1 MERRIFLPVIEPDIE
16 GAFITKSPRSLY
28 KLGQVASIP
37 FIFSMTSKEL
47 ELGLGVITVINIF
60 LNMHYMFK
68 HVQMFFPHFMIF

>member
-1 MERRIFLPVIEPDIE
+1 MERRIFLPVIEPDVE

-47 ELGLGVITVINIF
+47 ELGLGMKTVINISN
-60 LNMHYMFK
+60 LIYALRIACSKMFK
-68 HVQMFFPHFMIF
+68 

>member
-1 MERRIFLPVIEPDIE
+1 MERRIFLPVIEPDVE

-47 ELGLGVITVINIF
+47 ELGLGMKTVINITN
-60 LNMHYMFK
+60 LIYALPIACLKMLK
-68 HVQMFFPHFMIF
+68 

>member
-1 MERRIFLPVIEPDIE
+1 MERRIFLPVIEPDVE

-47 ELGLGVITVINIF
+47 ELGLGMKTVINISN
-60 LNMHYMFK
+60 LIYALRIACLKMFK
-68 HVQMFFPHFMIF
+68 